1 MRLFIAEKP
10 SLGCAIAENIGH
22 GIKKDGYI
30 SLNNGKDIVTW
41 CFGHILTQL
50 SPDEYDEKYKSW
62 NINDLPI
69 IPSTWKLKVKKDS
82 SKQFKII
89 KNLVEAADMIVNAGD
104 PDREGQLLI
113 DEVLEYLENKKPV
126 KRIMLNAL
134 DEKSVKSALKDLQ
147 DNEKFIGLR
156 DSAKARSYA
165 DWLIGMNLSRAYTL
179 KGQAAGYPGVIHVG
193 RVQTPTLALIVR
205 RENAIKNFSPIKHYV
220 IKITWKHDNGS
231 IITTWKH
238 PKDIDGVDNEERL
251 IDKRIGE
258 ALIDKIQTVS
268 NNAESIAHIV
278 SVEKKLKKEGQR
290 HPYSLSTLQVEA
302 GRKYGISPQQVLD
315 CMQELYEKKLTTYP
329 RSDCEYLP
337 TNQLDEASIILC
349 NISKIANISDYIS
362 GADINIISQCWNDKK
377 ISAHHAIIPTTVPVN
392 YDSLSDIQ
400 KKLYLMVATAYL
412 AQFYPIHTYVAKK
425 ITITSCNEQ
434 FIGTGKTVQELGWKK
449 LYQNDN
455 KTNIE
460 NDVESILPNVIDGD
474 QLEFESGKIQEKIT
488 TPPKHFTEATLLQAM
503 KEIYKYVKNKDIAP
517 KLKECK
523 GIGTE
528 ATRASIIELLKTA
541 GFVNIDKKYMI
552 PTEKGRMA
560 IDNLPD
566 EITYPDLTAV
576 WEAALDSIA
585 EGKHDISD
593 FLSSQEKIIIKL
605 LDFAE
610 KSNIKTNKD
619 AVLCP
624 NCNKPM
630 IRKKGK
636 SGYFWGCSGYPN
648 CHVIFIDKN
657 GHPDVNNKISVSTGK
672 TVICPI
678 CGKKLRQIKGKFS
691 TFWGCNNK
699 DCNAS
704 FSDHDDA
711 PVIIHCPNCYNGYL
725 KRAAS
730 KINKGKFYWYCSN
743 KCGIKTI
750 SDKNGLPDISK

>member
-10 SLGCAIAENIGH
+10 SLGRAIAENIGH
-22 GIKKDGYI
+22 GIKKEGYI

-41 CFGHILTQL
+41 CFGHMLTQL
-50 SPDEYDEKYKSW
+50 NPDEYDEKYKSW
-62 NINDLPI
+62 NIDDLPI
-69 IPSTWKLKVKKDS
+69 IPSVWKLKVKKDS

-89 KNLVEAADMIVNAGD
+89 KSLVNTADLIVNAGD

-126 KRIMLNAL
+126 KRILLNAL
-134 DEKSVKSALKDLQ
+134 DKKSVQSALKDLQ
-147 DNEKFIGLR
+147 DNENFIGLR

-165 DWLIGMNLSRAYTL
+165 DWLVGMNLSRAYTL
-179 KGQAAGYPGVIHVG
+179 KGQVAGYPGVIHVG

-205 RENAIKNFSPIKHYV
+205 RENAIKNFSPITHYV
-220 IKITWKHDNGS
+220 TQITWKHTNGS
-231 IITTWKH
+231 IVTIWKH
-238 PKDIDGVDNEERL
+238 LKDIDGVDSEGRL
-251 IDKRIGE
+251 IDKRVGE
-258 ALIDKIQTVS
+258 TLIDKIQTVS
-268 NNAESIAHIV
+268 NNADAIAHIV

-302 GRKYGISPQQVLD
+302 GRKYGFSPQQVLD

-337 TNQLDEASIILC
+337 INQLDEAPIILG
-349 NISKIANISDYIS
+349 NISKVANISDYIS
-362 GADINIISQCWNDKK
+362 GADINTISQCWNDKK

-400 KKLYLMVATAYL
+400 KKLYRMVATAYL
-412 AQFYPIHTYVAKK
+412 AQFYPIHTYVSKK

-455 KTNIE
+455 KANAE
-460 NDVESILPNVIDGD
+460 NATESILPNVIDGD
-474 QLEFESGKIQEKIT
+474 PLEFESGKIQEKIT

-503 KEIYKYVKNKDIAP
+503 KEIYKYVKNTDLAP

-528 ATRASIIELLKTA
+528 ATRASIIELLKVA
-541 GFVNIDKKYMI
+541 GFVKIEKKYMI
-552 PTEKGRMA
+552 PTEKGRIT

-566 EITYPDLTAV
+566 AITYPDSTAV
-576 WEAALDSIA
+576 WEAELDSIA
-585 EGKHDISD
+585 ESKHDISN

-605 LDFAE
+605 LDFA
-610 KSNIKTNKD
+610 KKANIKTNKD

-624 NCNKPM
+624 NCGKPM
-630 IRKKGK
+630 IRRKGK
-636 SGYFWGCSGYPN
+636 RGYFWGCSGYPN
-648 CHVIFIDKN
+648 CHVILIDKN
-657 GHPDVNNKISVSTGK
+657 GHPDVNYKLSASTTK
-672 TVICPI
+672 TAICQM

-691 TFWGCNNK
+691 TFWVCNNK

-704 FSDHDDA
+704 FSDHDDVT
-711 PVIIHCPNCYNGYL
+711 VIKTKYKANGEEGTCYNAL
-725 KRAAS
+725 S
-730 KINKGKFYWYCSN
+730 
-743 KCGIKTI
+743 
-750 SDKNGLPDISK
+750 

>member
-50 SPDEYDEKYKSW
+50 NPDEYDEKYKSW

-113 DEVLEYLENKKPV
+113 DEVLEYLGNKKPV

-220 IKITWKHDNGS
+220 TKITWKHDNGS

-238 PKDIDGVDNEERL
+238 HKDIDGVDNEERL

-258 ALIDKIQTVS
+258 ALIDKIQT
-268 NNAESIAHIV
+268 
-278 SVEKKLKKEGQR
+278 KEGQR

-400 KKLYLMVATAYL
+400 NYT
-412 AQFYPIHTYVAKK
+412 
-425 ITITSCNEQ
+425 
-434 FIGTGKTVQELGWKK
+434 
-449 LYQNDN
+449 
-455 KTNIE
+455 
-460 NDVESILPNVIDGD
+460 
-474 QLEFESGKIQEKIT
+474 
-488 TPPKHFTEATLLQAM
+488 
-503 KEIYKYVKNKDIAP
+503 
-517 KLKECK
+517 
-523 GIGTE
+523 
-528 ATRASIIELLKTA
+528 
-541 GFVNIDKKYMI
+541 
-552 PTEKGRMA
+552 
-560 IDNLPD
+560 
-566 EITYPDLTAV
+566 
-576 WEAALDSIA
+576 
-585 EGKHDISD
+585 
-593 FLSSQEKIIIKL
+593 
-605 LDFAE
+605 
-610 KSNIKTNKD
+610 
-619 AVLCP
+619 
-624 NCNKPM
+624 
-630 IRKKGK
+630 
-636 SGYFWGCSGYPN
+636 
-648 CHVIFIDKN
+648 
-657 GHPDVNNKISVSTGK
+657 
-672 TVICPI
+672 
-678 CGKKLRQIKGKFS
+678 
-691 TFWGCNNK
+691 
-699 DCNAS
+699 
-704 FSDHDDA
+704 
-711 PVIIHCPNCYNGYL
+711 
-725 KRAAS
+725 
-730 KINKGKFYWYCSN
+730 
-743 KCGIKTI
+743 
-750 SDKNGLPDISK
+750 